1 MAIEKNPLLSLVGGT
16 SMPQQPEF
24 DESELEIEIED
35 PDDEGMAGINAI
47 AEEDE
52 LALQA
57 AQDDHYANLAE
68 LIDPQDLAQITG
80 DIIDSYQ
87 ADKES
92 REEWESTFERGFD
105 LLGLKLQETS
115 EPFEGS
121 CTAVSPLIIEAA
133 VKFQSKASIELFPSG
148 GPVRTQIVGDAD
160 KEREDQAT
168 RVQDF
173 MNYQFTEQISEYFD
187 EFEKMLFHLPL
198 IGSAFK
204 KMYYDPA
211 LRRPCSEFI
220 PIDQFYVSYYA
231 SDIQKAE
238 RYTQVIHRSITEMER
253 DVKSG
258 MYMDVGLEDPTT
270 PDPTSFTSKIDSIM
284 GISPADDFDQQYVLL
299 EQHCYLDLPEPF
311 SSEDG
316 VALPY
321 VVTVEKQSRE
331 IIAIRRNWAK
341 EDETLSKQTYFTHYK
356 FVPGFG
362 FYGLGLIHLL
372 GNMTMSA
379 TSALRSLVD
388 AGQFS
393 NLPGGFKA
401 RGVRIVGSND
411 PIAPGEFREVE
422 ATGLD
427 LQKSIVPL
435 PYKEPSQTLFNM
447 LTFMTGAGQKFADS
461 TEQIVN
467 ESSNYGPVGT
477 TMALIE
483 SSAKFFSAIHKRLHK
498 SQRDEFRILSKINF
512 EFLPDEYP
520 YDVPNIT
527 TSVFKSDFDGRVD
540 VIPVSDPNIPSAA
553 HRLSMAQMVLQLS
566 SQAPQGMYN
575 IEQVHLSIL
584 KAANVQNPD
593 RFFTPKTPPEP
604 HDPITDIDL
613 VVKGMPIQAFP
624 QQDHAAHIAIKT
636 AFIDDPTLGKTEMMA
651 PAVPVLQA
659 NIQQHMVM
667 QYQEQISGLMKA
679 ETPPGEVSPEVL
691 SQLSI
696 NAAEQVLE
704 ANMGTAP
711 EDSLENQN
719 LLLESARLDL
729 DQQKLQ
735 MTATKDA
742 AELSI
747 KNRELDLK
755 EMGVQL
761 DAAEKVSESEQK
773 KIDARIRDQSSIR
786 TTNAKLTIESLK
798 NLAKERDLMIDKRMN
813 EDRYASGGPVRLA
826 QGGEFFEE
834 FLRGRGGREAF
845 EKPSA
850 ISDALEGFFATIGGG
865 RKRTPDE
872 MISDTWE
879 SYKFGLRDSDSIED
893 NEKYQKIIET
903 EQKQDTET
911 PIIDSDLDESTLSQ
925 YTLDG
930 TGAIQ
935 NEAGAIADR
944 INKEAGYTKVGYN
957 EQQVIADRL
966 ASQIRAGKEGS
977 FPEIKGSDWKPQS
990 PGSSDPDALTYV
1002 PEGAVDREVDP
1013 NLEIDLTPEGVDIGA
1028 AGLEIVNTPVTLPK
1042 PIQPVTLDQELIDPT
1057 TYATDVM
1064 DAYGYYSEADNA
1076 RLDKN
1081 RDIVQKRIR
1090 EQAMGLPSVATKAEE
1105 IDKRAITAEKD
1116 STQDILNTLRT
1127 ELGRTEAAK
1136 KASNLKGD
1144 QRNRERE
1151 KDDKYGQRSIKIDQ
1165 RTGELKPADWV
1176 QPIPTPPRLE
1186 ERSPEKR
1193 EGEIDLQEVVG
1204 KNYKAVPENVA
1215 PAELKPSIAGSTPPQ
1230 IQTFQ
1235 PEPGSLPL
1243 QEKTPF
1249 KGVTRVFERVS
1260 QAIPEVQKS
1269 QFKRSKFNM
1278 KNLDKFNKNA
1288 NPEDV
1293 VAQFEKFKENR
1304 YFATKY
1310 EEKQGIST
1318 VGYGDTQSGKD
1329 SVTKEQAKVDLA
1341 KRLKK
1346 VGKDIDKLIKVPLS
1360 KNQRTAIISLVDNV
1374 GLGSF
1379 KNSNALKA
1387 LNNGNFDEFY
1397 NQAFSFENGW
1407 VNQNG
1412 KPLKGLVR
1420 RRASEGNLFN
1430 LA

>member
-16 SMPQQPEF
+16 SMPQPEI

-35 PDDEGMAGINAI
+35 PDDEMAGIDAI
-47 AEEDE
+47 AVEDE

-68 LIDPQDLAQITG
+68 LINPEDLAGISA
-80 DIIDSYQ
+80 DVIDSYQ

-105 LLGLKLQETS
+105 LLGLKLQETT

-148 GPVRTQIVGDAD
+148 GPVRTQIVGNAD
-160 KEREDQAT
+160 QEREDQAT

-204 KMYYDPA
+204 KMYYDPT

-253 DVKSG
+253 DVQGG

-284 GISPADDFDQQYVLL
+284 GITPSDEFDQQYVLL

-321 VVTVEKQSRE
+321 VVTVEKESKE
-331 IIAIRRNWAK
+331 IIALRRNWAK
-341 EDETLSKQTYFTHYK
+341 EDITREKQTYFTHYK

-401 RGVRIVGSND
+401 RGVRIVGNND

-435 PYKEPSQTLFNM
+435 PYKEPSQTLYNM

-575 IEQVHLSIL
+575 IQQVHLSIL
-584 KAANVQNPD
+584 KAANIQNPD
-593 RFFTPKTPPEP
+593 RFFTPKNPPEP

-667 QYQEQISGLMKA
+667 QYQEQMSGLMKT

-696 NAAEQVLE
+696 NAAEQILE

-773 KIDARIRDQSSIR
+773 KMDARIRDDNSIR

-813 EDRYASGGPVRLA
+813 EKRYASGGTVNLA
-826 QGGEFFEE
+826 EGGEFFEE

-845 EKPSA
+845 QEG
-850 ISDALEGFFATIGGG
+850 DFLEGLLAKIGGG
-865 RKRTPDE
+865 RTRTQDE
-872 MISDTWE
+872 MISDTYE
-879 SYKFGLRDSDSIED
+879 SYKFDLRDSDSLEDNLRYQAIIED
-893 NEKYQKIIET
+893 EEKRKSTTPTVDSDIDVPTTFKGDKQTKDIERILDTNATTFEPAGSVIRDDVDNTGIDAPTIYGRGTVDSGALPPEFPVEKITLPSKEDGQDGPRPEITLEPGVGEPIEEDNLEEMMSST
-903 EQKQDTET
+903 EIGVDPDKDIYTDVKEFSYGPMISDQEPEPHVAPK
-911 PIIDSDLDESTLSQ
+911 PPVIIDNKGMRDE
-925 YTLDG
+925 
-930 TGAIQ
+930 A
-935 NEAGAIADR
+935 R
-944 INKEAGYTKVGYN
+944 R
-957 EQQVIADRL
+957 QQQAKDQKNSMI
-966 ASQIRAGKEGS
+966 S
-977 FPEIKGSDWKPQS
+977 
-990 PGSSDPDALTYV
+990 
-1002 PEGAVDREVDP
+1002 
-1013 NLEIDLTPEGVDIGA
+1013 GV
-1028 AGLEIVNTPVTLPK
+1028 
-1042 PIQPVTLDQELIDPT
+1042 
-1057 TYATDVM
+1057 
-1064 DAYGYYSEADNA
+1064 
-1076 RLDKN
+1076 
-1081 RDIVQKRIR
+1081 
-1090 EQAMGLPSVATKAEE
+1090 
-1105 IDKRAITAEKD
+1105 
-1116 STQDILNTLRT
+1116 
-1127 ELGRTEAAK
+1127 
-1136 KASNLKGD
+1136 
-1144 QRNRERE
+1144 
-1151 KDDKYGQRSIKIDQ
+1151 
-1165 RTGELKPADWV
+1165 
-1176 QPIPTPPRLE
+1176 
-1186 ERSPEKR
+1186 
-1193 EGEIDLQEVVG
+1193 
-1204 KNYKAVPENVA
+1204 
-1215 PAELKPSIAGSTPPQ
+1215 
-1230 IQTFQ
+1230 
-1235 PEPGSLPL
+1235 PEPGSVDDKGILDTVSKWWANVSIAPNSWDARPL
-1243 QEKTPF
+1243 SE
-1249 KGVTRVFERVS
+1249 VF
-1260 QAIPEVQKS
+1260 PKKEVQARDKEMKLADKEVPTLDS
-1269 QFKRSKFNM
+1269 PVDARPNIKDATFNSIMSYEGFNPNSKGYPDTNGIAYGSGLNFKFLKPNQKDEIIKATKGGKKLPKKINDKIVKQRISELEKNFRKDMKGSNVTFGKLNPARKAALVNMGFNM
-1278 KNLDKFNKNA
+1278 GFGKTAGKVEGGFTEMYKHMKNG
-1288 NPEDV
+1288 E
-1293 VAQFEKFKENR
+1293 FEKAADNVLFNFDKN
-1304 YFATKY
+1304 
-1310 EEKQGIST
+1310 
-1318 VGYGDTQSGKD
+1318 GKKIGK
-1329 SVTKEQAKVDLA
+1329 TEFY
-1341 KRLKK
+1341 KRLPDRAENMAKQIRD
-1346 VGKDIDKLIKVPLS
+1346 GI
-1360 KNQRTAIISLVDNV
+1360 
-1374 GLGSF
+1374 
-1379 KNSNALKA
+1379 
-1387 LNNGNFDEFY
+1387 FY
-1397 NQAFSFENGW
+1397 N
-1407 VNQNG
+1407 
-1412 KPLKGLVR
+1412 KG
-1420 RRASEGNLFN
+1420 E
-1430 LA
+1430 

>member
-321 VVTVEKQSRE
+321 VVTVEKQSRQ

-379 TSALRSLVD
+379 TAALRSLVD

-435 PYKEPSQTLFNM
+435 PYKEPSQTLYNM
-447 LTFMTGAGQKFADS
+447 LTFLTGAGQKFADS

-584 KAANVQNPD
+584 KAANIQNPD

-845 EKPSA
+845 TPET
-850 ISDALEGFFATIGGG
+850 DFLEGLLAKIGGG
-865 RKRTPDE
+865 RRRTADE
-872 MISDTWE
+872 LISDTWE
-879 SYKFGLRDSDSIED
+879 GYKFELRDSDSIDD
-893 NEKYQKIIET
+893 NEKYQKIIEM

-911 PIIDSDLDESTLSQ
+911 PIIDSD
-925 YTLDG
+925 
-930 TGAIQ
+930 
-935 NEAGAIADR
+935 
-944 INKEAGYTKVGYN
+944 INTE
-957 EQQVIADRL
+957 
-966 ASQIRAGKEGS
+966 
-977 FPEIKGSDWKPQS
+977 FPDQLGDWKPQS
-990 PGSSDPDALTYV
+990 PGSSDPDAETFV
-1002 PEGAVDREVDP
+1002 PEGSLDLETDP
-1013 NLEIDLTPEGVDIGA
+1013 KLDIDLTPERVDIGIGELEGPTPEGFDIGIGPYQTTIQNPDRFPTPKIPPEPVKA
-1028 AGLEIVNTPVTLPK
+1028 APSKMTPKITLPVEAAPPVKAAPPVEVPVDKSYSSMGIEESLYGEPNVKQQVYPKVPTEAYAPPK
-1042 PIQPVTLDQELIDPT
+1042 PPVIIDNKKMR
-1057 TYATDVM
+1057 D
-1064 DAYGYYSEADNA
+1064 EIA
-1076 RLDKN
+1076 R
-1081 RDIVQKRIR
+1081 QKRIK
-1090 EQAMGLPSVATKAEE
+1090 EQRLASSYPDGM
-1105 IDKRAITAEKD
+1105 
-1116 STQDILNTLRT
+1116 
-1127 ELGRTEAAK
+1127 LG
-1136 KASNLKGD
+1136 
-1144 QRNRERE
+1144 
-1151 KDDKYGQRSIKIDQ
+1151 
-1165 RTGELKPADWV
+1165 GE
-1176 QPIPTPPRLE
+1176 
-1186 ERSPEKR
+1186 
-1193 EGEIDLQEVVG
+1193 
-1204 KNYKAVPENVA
+1204 
-1215 PAELKPSIAGSTPPQ
+1215 
-1230 IQTFQ
+1230 
-1235 PEPGSLPL
+1235 PEPGSVDDKGILDTVSEWWSDVSIMPDSLDNVTKPRPL
-1243 QEKTPF
+1243 SEVFNRPSEVSSLKPEPVISTIGSSVRKPEPGVEYKAPKSKMSNLNSWLSYIHGEEGFNPSAKGYKDTKGQAYGAGLNWDFLSANQKDRIRKNTKNFTKDLDKRISDEIVEEKTVALAKRF
-1249 KGVTRVFERVS
+1249 KQDKKLNWSKMNPAR
-1260 QAIPEVQKS
+1260 QAALLGMA
-1269 QFKRSKFNM
+1269 FNM
-1278 KNLDKFNKNA
+1278 GFDKTTGKGKKSFKKTY
-1288 NPEDV
+1288 ELI
-1293 VAQFEKFKENR
+1293 QKGKFKE
-1304 YFATKY
+1304 
-1310 EEKQGIST
+1310 
-1318 VGYGDTQSGKD
+1318 
-1329 SVTKEQAKVDLA
+1329 
-1341 KRLKK
+1341 
-1346 VGKDIDKLIKVPLS
+1346 
-1360 KNQRTAIISLVDNV
+1360 
-1374 GLGSF
+1374 
-1379 KNSNALKA
+1379 
-1387 LNNGNFDEFY
+1387 
-1397 NQAFSFENGW
+1397 
-1407 VNQNG
+1407 
-1412 KPLKGLVR
+1412 
-1420 RRASEGNLFN
+1420 ASEEVLRNSAGTGPSDFKKQLGKRADRLVIMLRDGVFIKDYG
-1430 LA
+1430 L

>member
-16 SMPQQPEF
+16 SMPQPEI

-35 PDDEGMAGINAI
+35 PDDEMAGIDAI
-47 AEEDE
+47 AVEDE

-68 LIDPQDLAQITG
+68 LINPEDLA
-80 DIIDSYQ
+80 DISADVIDSYQ

-105 LLGLKLQETS
+105 LLGLKLQETT

-148 GPVRTQIVGDAD
+148 GPVRTQIVGNAD
-160 KEREDQAT
+160 QEREDQAT

-204 KMYYDPA
+204 KMYYDPT

-253 DVKSG
+253 DVQGG

-321 VVTVEKQSRE
+321 VVTVEKESRE
-331 IIAIRRNWAK
+331 IIALRRNWAK
-341 EDETLSKQTYFTHYK
+341 EDITREKQTYFTHYK

-362 FYGLGLIHLL
+362 FYGIGLIHLL

-401 RGVRIVGSND
+401 RGVRIVGNND

-575 IEQVHLSIL
+575 IQQVHLSIL
-584 KAANVQNPD
+584 KAANIQNPD
-593 RFFTPKTPPEP
+593 RFFTPKNPPEP

-667 QYQEQISGLMKA
+667 QYQEQMSGLMKT

-696 NAAEQVLE
+696 NAAEQILE
-704 ANMGTAP
+704 ANMGTAS

-761 DAAEKVSESEQK
+761 DAAEK
-773 KIDARIRDQSSIR
+773 
-786 TTNAKLTIESLK
+786 
-798 NLAKERDLMIDKRMN
+798 
-813 EDRYASGGPVRLA
+813 
-826 QGGEFFEE
+826 F
-834 FLRGRGGREAF
+834 
-845 EKPSA
+845 
-850 ISDALEGFFATIGGG
+850 
-865 RKRTPDE
+865 
-872 MISDTWE
+872 
-879 SYKFGLRDSDSIED
+879 
-893 NEKYQKIIET
+893 
-903 EQKQDTET
+903 
-911 PIIDSDLDESTLSQ
+911 
-925 YTLDG
+925 
-930 TGAIQ
+930 
-935 NEAGAIADR
+935 
-944 INKEAGYTKVGYN
+944 
-957 EQQVIADRL
+957 
-966 ASQIRAGKEGS
+966 
-977 FPEIKGSDWKPQS
+977 
-990 PGSSDPDALTYV
+990 
-1002 PEGAVDREVDP
+1002 
-1013 NLEIDLTPEGVDIGA
+1013 
-1028 AGLEIVNTPVTLPK
+1028 
-1042 PIQPVTLDQELIDPT
+1042 
-1057 TYATDVM
+1057 
-1064 DAYGYYSEADNA
+1064 
-1076 RLDKN
+1076 
-1081 RDIVQKRIR
+1081 
-1090 EQAMGLPSVATKAEE
+1090 
-1105 IDKRAITAEKD
+1105 
-1116 STQDILNTLRT
+1116 
-1127 ELGRTEAAK
+1127 
-1136 KASNLKGD
+1136 
-1144 QRNRERE
+1144 
-1151 KDDKYGQRSIKIDQ
+1151 
-1165 RTGELKPADWV
+1165 
-1176 QPIPTPPRLE
+1176 
-1186 ERSPEKR
+1186 
-1193 EGEIDLQEVVG
+1193 
-1204 KNYKAVPENVA
+1204 
-1215 PAELKPSIAGSTPPQ
+1215 
-1230 IQTFQ
+1230 
-1235 PEPGSLPL
+1235 
-1243 QEKTPF
+1243 
-1249 KGVTRVFERVS
+1249 
-1260 QAIPEVQKS
+1260 
-1269 QFKRSKFNM
+1269 
-1278 KNLDKFNKNA
+1278 
-1288 NPEDV
+1288 
-1293 VAQFEKFKENR
+1293 
-1304 YFATKY
+1304 
-1310 EEKQGIST
+1310 
-1318 VGYGDTQSGKD
+1318 
-1329 SVTKEQAKVDLA
+1329 
-1341 KRLKK
+1341 
-1346 VGKDIDKLIKVPLS
+1346 
-1360 KNQRTAIISLVDNV
+1360 
-1374 GLGSF
+1374 
-1379 KNSNALKA
+1379 
-1387 LNNGNFDEFY
+1387 
-1397 NQAFSFENGW
+1397 
-1407 VNQNG
+1407 
-1412 KPLKGLVR
+1412 
-1420 RRASEGNLFN
+1420 
-1430 LA
+1430 

>member
-16 SMPQQPEF
+16 SMPQPEL
-24 DESELEIEIED
+24 DESELEIEIEA
-35 PDDEGMAGINAI
+35 PDDEMTGIDAI
-47 AEEDE
+47 AVEDE

-68 LIDPQDLAQITG
+68 LIDPEDLAEISA
-80 DIIDSYQ
+80 DVIDSYQ

-105 LLGLKLQETS
+105 LLGLKLQET
-115 EPFEGS
+115 
-121 CTAVSPLIIEAA
+121 TAVSPLIIEAA

-148 GPVRTQIVGDAD
+148 GPVRTQIVGNAD
-160 KEREDQAT
+160 QEREDQAT

-204 KMYYDPA
+204 KMYYDPT

-253 DVKSG
+253 DVQGG

-311 SSEDG
+311 NSEDG

-321 VVTVEKQSRE
+321 VVTVEKESKE
-331 IIAIRRNWAK
+331 IIALRRNWSK
-341 EDETLSKQTYFTHYK
+341 EDITKEKQTYFTHYK

-401 RGVRIVGSND
+401 RGVRIVGNND

-422 ATGLD
+422 STGLD

-435 PYKEPSQTLFNM
+435 PYKEPSQTLYNM

-575 IEQVHLSIL
+575 LQQVHLSIL
-584 KAANVQNPD
+584 KAANIQNPD
-593 RFFTPKTPPEP
+593 RFFTPKNPPEP

-667 QYQEQISGLMKA
+667 QYQEQMSGLMKT

-696 NAAEQVLE
+696 NAAEQILE
-704 ANMGTAP
+704 ANMGTAS

-773 KIDARIRDQSSIR
+773 KMDARIRDDNSIR

-813 EDRYASGGPVRLA
+813 EKRYASGGTVNLA

-834 FLRGRGGREAF
+834 FLRGRGGRDAF
-845 EKPSA
+845 QEG
-850 ISDALEGFFATIGGG
+850 DFLEGLLAKIGGG
-865 RKRTPDE
+865 RTRTQDE
-872 MISDTWE
+872 MISDTYE
-879 SYKFGLRDSDSIED
+879 SYKLDLRDSDSLDDNLKYQAIIED
-893 NEKYQKIIET
+893 EEKRKSKTPTVDSKLEDLSMVET
-903 EQKQDTET
+903 EVDVLGTPDANAETFVPEGSVDLEDNYEQVDVEGDTPEVDIGIGTVDKSLEQMGESFSTPKPIEYTEDQIKVMMDEGFPKKEEPKTLLQKMKPQDNDGPRPVPKSLKSLDLAKKIENSLAQAPTDVENKSVTGSVRPPVDPIKTTEQPDFKPAPKGPNVRLPKTKSTAPDIEMAPAPVVPPREATLKEVDESFST
-911 PIIDSDLDESTLSQ
+911 PIEPSRT
-925 YTLDG
+925 Y
-930 TGAIQ
+930 
-935 NEAGAIADR
+935 
-944 INKEAGYTKVGYN
+944 INPQSSITVE
-957 EQQVIADRL
+957 
-966 ASQIRAGKEGS
+966 EGS
-977 FPEIKGSDWKPQS
+977 FPEGQDIGVGNFEESMIDKAARIYAETSILPDWLDRDDTPKPKSSKEGNFLDRTKSYIKQEEGTYEQYGEKFLGNWRKDKTNKGKEVGEVIGTGLNKRGLSPRQIAEINKEIKQKGFLSKKTNDKIFNQIVTKLQKDFRKDMKGSNVTFGKLNPARKA
-990 PGSSDPDALTYV
+990 AL
-1002 PEGAVDREVDP
+1002 
-1013 NLEIDLTPEGVDIGA
+1013 I
-1028 AGLEIVNTPVTLPK
+1028 
-1042 PIQPVTLDQELIDPT
+1042 
-1057 TYATDVM
+1057 
-1064 DAYGYYSEADNA
+1064 
-1076 RLDKN
+1076 
-1081 RDIVQKRIR
+1081 
-1090 EQAMGLPSVATKAEE
+1090 AMGSQLGFSKTTGRGENSFKKMYE
-1105 IDKRAITAEKD
+1105 AIKNGD
-1116 STQDILNTLRT
+1116 FN
-1127 ELGRTEAAK
+1127 EAAK
-1136 KASNLKGD
+1136 QVLTNSTGD
-1144 QRNRERE
+1144 GPSQFSLDTPQRAGRVA
-1151 KDDKYGQRSIKIDQ
+1151 
-1165 RTGELKPADWV
+1165 LM
-1176 QPIPTPPRLE
+1176 L
-1186 ERSPEKR
+1186 R
-1193 EGEIDLQEVVG
+1193 EG
-1204 KNYKAVPENVA
+1204 K
-1215 PAELKPSIAGSTPPQ
+1215 
-1230 IQTFQ
+1230 FQ
-1235 PEPGSLPL
+1235 
-1243 QEKTPF
+1243 
-1249 KGVTRVFERVS
+1249 R
-1260 QAIPEVQKS
+1260 
-1269 QFKRSKFNM
+1269 
-1278 KNLDKFNKNA
+1278 
-1288 NPEDV
+1288 
-1293 VAQFEKFKENR
+1293 
-1304 YFATKY
+1304 
-1310 EEKQGIST
+1310 
-1318 VGYGDTQSGKD
+1318 GYG
-1329 SVTKEQAKVDLA
+1329 L
-1341 KRLKK
+1341 
-1346 VGKDIDKLIKVPLS
+1346 
-1360 KNQRTAIISLVDNV
+1360 
-1374 GLGSF
+1374 
-1379 KNSNALKA
+1379 
-1387 LNNGNFDEFY
+1387 
-1397 NQAFSFENGW
+1397 
-1407 VNQNG
+1407 
-1412 KPLKGLVR
+1412 
-1420 RRASEGNLFN
+1420 
-1430 LA
+1430 

>member
-16 SMPQQPEF
+16 SMPQPEF

-35 PDDEGMAGINAI
+35 PDDSEMAGIDAI
-47 AEEDE
+47 AVEDE

-68 LIDPQDLAQITG
+68 LIDPEDLAEISG
-80 DIIDSYQ
+80 DVIDSYQ

-105 LLGLKLQETS
+105 LLGLKLQETT

-148 GPVRTQIVGDAD
+148 GPVRTQIVGNAD
-160 KEREDQAT
+160 QEREDQAT

-204 KMYYDPA
+204 KMYYDPT

-253 DVKSG
+253 DVQGG

-321 VVTVEKQSRE
+321 VVTVEKESRE
-331 IIAIRRNWAK
+331 IIALRRNWSK
-341 EDETLSKQTYFTHYK
+341 EDITKEKQTYFTHYK

-401 RGVRIVGSND
+401 RGVRIVGNND

-575 IEQVHLSIL
+575 IQQVHLSIL
-584 KAANVQNPD
+584 KAANIQNPD
-593 RFFTPKTPPEP
+593 RFFTPKNPPEP

-667 QYQEQISGLMKA
+667 QYQEQMSGLMKT

-696 NAAEQVLE
+696 NAAEQILE
-704 ANMGTAP
+704 ANMGTAS

-761 DAAEKVSESEQK
+761 DAAGKVSESEQK
-773 KIDARIRDQSSIR
+773 KMDARIRDDNSIR

-826 QGGEFFEE
+826 QGGKFFEE
-834 FLRGRGGREAF
+834 FLERAGGREAF
-845 EKPSA
+845 ENPSV

-865 RKRTPDE
+865 RKRTADE
-872 MISDTWE
+872 SIRDTYE
-879 SYKFGLRDSDSIED
+879 SYKFDLRDSDSLEDNLKYQAIIED
-893 NEKYQKIIET
+893 EEKRRSTTPTVDSNLDTVGEAEQFLADDFSGGLGKSEERITDPNAET
-903 EQKQDTET
+903 FVPEGSVIRDDVDDSSTDSSPVYGRGTVDSGALPPEFPVERQT
-911 PIIDSDLDESTLSQ
+911 PEVDIGIGNLEGPTPEVDIGIGDLEGPTPEVDIGIGDLEGPTPEPVKPKPPVIIDNKGMRDELRKQ
-925 YTLDG
+925 QEVKD
-930 TGAIQ
+930 Q
-935 NEAGAIADR
+935 KKAD
-944 INKEAGYTKVGYN
+944 
-957 EQQVIADRL
+957 
-966 ASQIRAGKEGS
+966 S
-977 FPEIKGSDWKPQS
+977 FPE
-990 PGSSDPDALTYV
+990 
-1002 PEGAVDREVDP
+1002 
-1013 NLEIDLTPEGVDIGA
+1013 
-1028 AGLEIVNTPVTLPK
+1028 GL
-1042 PIQPVTLDQELIDPT
+1042 
-1057 TYATDVM
+1057 
-1064 DAYGYYSEADNA
+1064 
-1076 RLDKN
+1076 
-1081 RDIVQKRIR
+1081 
-1090 EQAMGLPSVATKAEE
+1090 
-1105 IDKRAITAEKD
+1105 
-1116 STQDILNTLRT
+1116 
-1127 ELGRTEAAK
+1127 
-1136 KASNLKGD
+1136 
-1144 QRNRERE
+1144 
-1151 KDDKYGQRSIKIDQ
+1151 
-1165 RTGELKPADWV
+1165 GETV
-1176 QPIPTPPRLE
+1176 EIPTLASMSKP
-1186 ERSPEKR
+1186 
-1193 EGEIDLQEVVG
+1193 
-1204 KNYKAVPENVA
+1204 VPGMPQNVA
-1215 PAELKPSIAGSTPPQ
+1215 PADLKPSIAGSPPPK
-1230 IQTFQ
+1230 IETQ

-1243 QEKTPF
+1243 APSPF
-1249 KGVTRVFERVS
+1249 EGMTRVFEKVS
-1260 QAIPEVQKS
+1260 QAVPDVQK
-1269 QFKRSKFNM
+1269 QLFKKSRFNM

-1293 VAQFEKFKENR
+1293 VAQFEKFKGNS
-1304 YFATKY
+1304 YFATKF

-1318 VGYGDTQSGKD
+1318 VGYGDTQSNKT
-1329 SVTKEQAKVDLA
+1329 SVTKEEAKDDLA

-1346 VGKDIDKLIKVPLS
+1346 VGEDIDKLIKVPLS
-1360 KNQRTAIISLVDNV
+1360 RNQRTAIISLVDNV
-1374 GLGSF
+1374 GLGAFSR
-1379 KNSNALKA
+1379 SMALKA

-1397 NQAFSFENGW
+1397 NQAFSFENGF

>member
-16 SMPQQPEF
+16 SVPQSEV
-24 DESELEIEIED
+24 DVENEELEIEIED
-35 PDDEGMAGINAI
+35 PDNDEMLGLDAI
-47 AEEDE
+47 AAEDE
-52 LALQA
+52 LAI
-57 AQDDHYANLAE
+57 QDAVEDHYFNLSE
-68 LIDPQDLAQITG
+68 LIDPEDLQSITS
-80 DIIDSYQ
+80 DVVESYQ

-133 VKFQSKASIELFPSG
+133 VKFQSKATIELFPSG
-148 GPVRTQIVGDAD
+148 GPVRTQVVGDVD
-160 KEREDQAT
+160 KEREEQAA

-238 RYTQVIHRSITEMER
+238 RYTQVIHRSRTEMER
-253 DVKSG
+253 DIQSG

-284 GISPADDFDQQYVLL
+284 GISPADNFDQQYVLL

-311 SSEDG
+311 NSEDG

-321 VVTVEKQSRE
+321 VVTVEKESRQV
-331 IIAIRRNWAK
+331 IGLRRNWAK
-341 EDETLSKQTYFTHYK
+341 DDETKTKQTYFTHYK

-401 RGVRIVGSND
+401 RGVRIVGNND

-575 IEQVHLSIL
+575 IQQVHLSIL
-584 KAANVQNPD
+584 KAANIQNPD
-593 RFFTPKTPPEP
+593 RFFTPQTPPEP

-636 AFIDDPTLGKTEMMA
+636 AFVEDPTLGKTEMMA
-651 PAVPVLQA
+651 PAVPVIQA

-667 QYQEQISGLMKA
+667 QYQEQMSGLMKT
-679 ETPPGEVSPEVL
+679 ETPPGEVGEEVL

-696 NAAEQVLE
+696 NAAEQILE
-704 ANMGTAP
+704 ANMGTGP

-761 DAAEKVSESEQK
+761 SAAEKVSESEQK
-773 KIDARIRDQSSIR
+773 KIDAQIRDQSSIR
-786 TTNAKLTIESLK
+786 TTNAKLTVESLK

-813 EDRYASGGPVRLA
+813 EDRYASGGTVRLA

-834 FLRGRGGREAF
+834 FLAGRGGKEAF
-845 EKPSA
+845 EEGGF
-850 ISDALEGFFATIGGG
+850 LEELLAKIGGG
-865 RKRTPDE
+865 RTRTQDE
-872 MISDTWE
+872 MISDTYE
-879 SYKFGLRDSDSIED
+879 SYKFDLRDSESISD
-893 NEKYQKIIET
+893 NEKYQKIIEM
-903 EQKQDTET
+903 EQEKEATTPTIDSGLSKVNEADEFLAADFSDGLGEPQLEPITPSKNNFEEVKAVVKEKTQPPKNLLERLKPVLEVDTEIGDSILDADE
-911 PIIDSDLDESTLSQ
+911 PVVSLKPKVIIDNKKMRDEKLKQ
-925 YTLDG
+925 
-930 TGAIQ
+930 
-935 NEAGAIADR
+935 
-944 INKEAGYTKVGYN
+944 KEAKDERLAEDFSDGLGDSEYGVPTEAYAPPMPNPFPVNQKLIDEKARQNRDKQQRKIMNFMIAKEGNEKRAYTDPSKNNPRQSIGPGLNFEQLPKKYQDIIKKATKNNTIDLPTEVGNKVLSDIMSDNDKKLRKLMKNSKVKFKDLTDAQKAAVSSLTFQLGFDGYTKGFSN
-957 EQQVIADRL
+957 
-966 ASQIRAGKEGS
+966 S
-977 FPEIKGSDWKPQS
+977 FKALKDGDFEEAARQLLRN
-990 PGSSDPDALTYV
+990 SSDDGPS
-1002 PEGAVDREVDP
+1002 
-1013 NLEIDLTPEGVDIGA
+1013 
-1028 AGLEIVNTPVTLPK
+1028 
-1042 PIQPVTLDQELIDPT
+1042 ELI
-1057 TYATDVM
+1057 
-1064 DAYGYYSEADNA
+1064 
-1076 RLDKN
+1076 K
-1081 RDIVQKRIR
+1081 Q
-1090 EQAMGLPSVATKAEE
+1090 
-1105 IDKRAITAEKD
+1105 
-1116 STQDILNTLRT
+1116 T
-1127 ELGRTEAAK
+1127 EGRTIEVAEM
-1136 KASNLKGD
+1136 LKTG
-1144 QRNRERE
+1144 
-1151 KDDKYGQRSIKIDQ
+1151 KYQ
-1165 RTGELKPADWV
+1165 
-1176 QPIPTPPRLE
+1176 
-1186 ERSPEKR
+1186 
-1193 EGEIDLQEVVG
+1193 
-1204 KNYKAVPENVA
+1204 KNY
-1215 PAELKPSIAGSTPPQ
+1215 
-1230 IQTFQ
+1230 
-1235 PEPGSLPL
+1235 
-1243 QEKTPF
+1243 
-1249 KGVTRVFERVS
+1249 
-1260 QAIPEVQKS
+1260 
-1269 QFKRSKFNM
+1269 
-1278 KNLDKFNKNA
+1278 
-1288 NPEDV
+1288 
-1293 VAQFEKFKENR
+1293 
-1304 YFATKY
+1304 
-1310 EEKQGIST
+1310 
-1318 VGYGDTQSGKD
+1318 DT
-1329 SVTKEQAKVDLA
+1329 
-1341 KRLKK
+1341 
-1346 VGKDIDKLIKVPLS
+1346 
-1360 KNQRTAIISLVDNV
+1360 
-1374 GLGSF
+1374 
-1379 KNSNALKA
+1379 
-1387 LNNGNFDEFY
+1387 
-1397 NQAFSFENGW
+1397 
-1407 VNQNG
+1407 
-1412 KPLKGLVR
+1412 
-1420 RRASEGNLFN
+1420 
-1430 LA
+1430 

>member
-16 SMPQQPEF
+16 SVPQSEV
-24 DESELEIEIED
+24 DVENEELEIEIED
-35 PDDEGMAGINAI
+35 PDNDEMLGLDAI
-47 AEEDE
+47 AAEDE
-52 LALQA
+52 LAI
-57 AQDDHYANLAE
+57 QDAVEDHYFNLSE
-68 LIDPQDLAQITG
+68 LIDPEDLQSITS
-80 DIIDSYQ
+80 DVVDSYQ

-133 VKFQSKASIELFPSG
+133 VKFQSKATIELFPSG
-148 GPVRTQIVGDAD
+148 GPVRTQVVGDVD
-160 KEREDQAT
+160 KEREEQAT

-238 RYTQVIHRSITEMER
+238 RYTQVIHRSRTEMER
-253 DVKSG
+253 DIQSG

-284 GISPADDFDQQYVLL
+284 GISPADNFDQQYVLL

-311 SSEDG
+311 NSEDG

-321 VVTVEKQSRE
+321 VVTVEKESRQV
-331 IIAIRRNWAK
+331 IGLRRNWAK
-341 EDETLSKQTYFTHYK
+341 DDETKTKQTYFTHYK

-401 RGVRIVGSND
+401 RGVRIVGNND

-575 IEQVHLSIL
+575 IQQVHLSIL
-584 KAANVQNPD
+584 KAANIQNPD
-593 RFFTPKTPPEP
+593 RFFTPQTPPEP

-636 AFIDDPTLGKTEMMA
+636 AFVEDPTLGKTEMMA
-651 PAVPVLQA
+651 PAVPVIQA

-667 QYQEQISGLMKA
+667 QYQEQMSGLMKT
-679 ETPPGEVSPEVL
+679 ETPPGEVGEEVL

-696 NAAEQVLE
+696 NAAEQILE
-704 ANMGTAP
+704 ANMGTGP

-761 DAAEKVSESEQK
+761 SAAEKVSESEQK
-773 KIDARIRDQSSIR
+773 KIDAQIRDQSSIR

-813 EDRYASGGPVRLA
+813 EDRYASGGTVRLA

-834 FLRGRGGREAF
+834 FLAGRGGKEAF
-845 EKPSA
+845 EEG
-850 ISDALEGFFATIGGG
+850 DFLEELLAKIGGG
-865 RKRTPDE
+865 RTRTQDE
-872 MISDTWE
+872 MISDTYE
-879 SYKFGLRDSDSIED
+879 SYKFNLRDSESISD
-893 NEKYQKIIET
+893 NEKYQKIIEM
-903 EQKQDTET
+903 EQEKEATT
-911 PIIDSDLDESTLSQ
+911 PTIDSGLSEVTEADESLAADFS
-925 YTLDG
+925 DG
-930 TGAIQ
+930 LG
-935 NEAGAIADR
+935 E
-944 INKEAGYTKVGYN
+944 
-957 EQQVIADRL
+957 
-966 ASQIRAGKEGS
+966 
-977 FPEIKGSDWKPQS
+977 PQ
-990 PGSSDPDALTYV
+990 
-1002 PEGAVDREVDP
+1002 
-1013 NLEIDLTPEGVDIGA
+1013 LEPVTPLKVDIGTDDSMLPTNSFEEFKA
-1028 AGLEIVNTPVTLPK
+1028 IVKEKPQPPKDLLEKLKPVLEVDTEIGDSILDAGETVVSLKPPVNIDNK
-1042 PIQPVTLDQELIDPT
+1042 KMRDEL
-1057 TYATDVM
+1057 
-1064 DAYGYYSEADNA
+1064 
-1076 RLDKN
+1076 LK
-1081 RDIVQKRIR
+1081 Q
-1090 EQAMGLPSVATKAEE
+1090 
-1105 IDKRAITAEKD
+1105 
-1116 STQDILNTLRT
+1116 
-1127 ELGRTEAAK
+1127 K
-1136 KASNLKGD
+1136 KAKEVETAPAPVKPVLEGD
-1144 QRNRERE
+1144 
-1151 KDDKYGQRSIKIDQ
+1151 SILDA
-1165 RTGELKPADWV
+1165 GETVVSLKPPVNIDNKKMRDELLKQKKAKEVETAPAPVKPVINPTSSSVRRPV
-1176 QPIPTPPRLE
+1176 QPL
-1186 ERSPEKR
+1186 
-1193 EGEIDLQEVVG
+1193 
-1204 KNYKAVPENVA
+1204 
-1215 PAELKPSIAGSTPPQ
+1215 STINQ
-1230 IQTFQ
+1230 I
-1235 PEPGSLPL
+1235 PEPGSIDDKGTLDKVSEWWSDVSIMPDSLDNVIKPRPL
-1243 QEKTPF
+1243 SEVFQPKMEQQPQKTPKNVVDEISSYIKTEEGNYGGKYTNEFLGNWRKDKTNKGKIVGEVIGTGLNKKGLSSEQISEITKDIKNNGFLTKKVNDKIFNQLVTKLQKDF
-1249 KGVTRVFERVS
+1249 KKDMKGSTVTFGKLNPARKAALVAMGS
-1260 QAIPEVQKS
+1260 QLGFAKTAGRGENSFKKMYAAIKNGDFNEAAKQVLIGKDGGPS
-1269 QFKRSKFNM
+1269 QFSIDTPLRAGRVALMLREGKF
-1278 KNLDKFNKNA
+1278 
-1288 NPEDV
+1288 
-1293 VAQFEKFKENR
+1293 QR
-1304 YFATKY
+1304 
-1310 EEKQGIST
+1310 
-1318 VGYGDTQSGKD
+1318 GYG
-1329 SVTKEQAKVDLA
+1329 L
-1341 KRLKK
+1341 
-1346 VGKDIDKLIKVPLS
+1346 
-1360 KNQRTAIISLVDNV
+1360 
-1374 GLGSF
+1374 
-1379 KNSNALKA
+1379 
-1387 LNNGNFDEFY
+1387 
-1397 NQAFSFENGW
+1397 
-1407 VNQNG
+1407 
-1412 KPLKGLVR
+1412 
-1420 RRASEGNLFN
+1420 
-1430 LA
+1430 